1 MTTTAATA
9 ATQQTARRWRE
20 PLGRAG
26 ITARGVLY
34 LLLGILA
41 IQFARG
47 ETSSDQVSQVGA
59 FETLAEQPFGKFLLV
74 AMIAGLIALCLWR
87 LIQAF
92 VGDPVEGDEAKD
104 RVEYLGKAVIYGALV
119 VTAIKVASEV
129 WSGTSGSASSTTQ
142 QSGDAQNQQVAWSLF
157 ELPGGRLLVGILG
170 VALIVIAV
178 YQAYEHTVEAK
189 FMERLAPPGT
199 TAKGIEAIGRI
210 GYAARSVVFAA
221 SGVFFIVSAVQ
232 YDPNQSKGISGTL
245 AEFAQ
250 NSAGQIVLWGVAI
263 GFALFGIFCFAEA
276 VYRRSA

>member
-1 MTTTAATA
+1 MTAATA
-9 ATQQTARRWRE
+9 TTRQTARRWRE

-74 AMIAGLIALCLWR
+74 ALVVGLVALCLWR
-87 LIQAF
+87 LIQAL

-104 RVEYLGKAVIYGALV
+104 RVEYFGKAVIYGALV
-119 VTAIKVASEV
+119 ATAIKVTSEV

-142 QSGDAQNQQVAWSLF
+142 QSGDAQSQQVAWSLF
-157 ELPGGRLLVGILG
+157 ELPAGRWLVGILG
-170 VALIVIAV
+170 VVLIAV
-178 YQAYEHTVEAK
+178 SAYQAYEHTVQAK

-199 TAKGIEAIGRI
+199 TAKGIEAMGRI
-210 GYAARSVVFAA
+210 GYAARSIVFAA

-232 YDPNQSKGISGTL
+232 YNPNESKGISGTL

-263 GFALFGIFCFAEA
+263 GFAIFGLFCFAEA
-276 VYRRSA
+276 AYRRSA

>member
-1 MTTTAATA
+1 MTMTAATA
-9 ATQQTARRWRE
+9 TTRQTARRWRE

-74 AMIAGLIALCLWR
+74 ALIVGLVALCLWR

-119 VTAIKVASEV
+119 VTAIKVASEI
-129 WSGTSGSASSTTQ
+129 WSGTSESASSTTQ
-142 QSGDAQNQQVAWSLF
+142 QSGDAQSQQVAWSLF

-170 VALIVIAV
+170 VALIVISL
-178 YQAYEHTVEAK
+178 YQAYEHTVQGK

-199 TAKGIEAIGRI
+199 TAKGIEAMGRI

-232 YDPNQSKGISGTL
+232 YDPNESKGISGTL

-250 NSAGQIVLWGVAI
+250 NSAGQVVLWGVAI

-276 VYRRSA
+276 AYRRSA

>member
-1 MTTTAATA
+1 MTMTAATA
-9 ATQQTARRWRE
+9 TTRQTARRWRE

-34 LLLGILA
+34 LLLGVLA

-74 AMIAGLIALCLWR
+74 ALIVGLVALCLWR

-104 RVEYLGKAVIYGALV
+104 RVEYFGKAVVYGALIA
-119 VTAIKVASEV
+119 TAIKVASEV
-129 WSGTSGSASSTTQ
+129 WSGTAGAGSTTQ
-142 QSGDAQNQQVAWSLF
+142 QSGDAQNQQAASTLF
-157 ELPGGRLLVGILG
+157 ELPGGRWLVGILG
-170 VALIVIAV
+170 VVLIAIAA
-178 YQAYEHTVEAK
+178 YQAYEHTVQGK

-199 TAKGIEAIGRI
+199 TAKGIEAMGRI

-232 YDPNQSKGISGTL
+232 YNPNESKGISGTL

-263 GFALFGIFCFAEA
+263 GFALFGVFCFAEA
-276 VYRRSA
+276 VYRRAA